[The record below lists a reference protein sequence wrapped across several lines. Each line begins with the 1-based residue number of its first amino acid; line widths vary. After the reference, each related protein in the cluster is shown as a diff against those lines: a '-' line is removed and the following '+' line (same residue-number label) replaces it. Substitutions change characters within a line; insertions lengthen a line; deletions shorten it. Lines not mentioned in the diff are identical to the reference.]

1 MCLPTVCHEVPLA
14 ASAAT
19 KNTGYMRMSE
29 AMRRTGHAARAT
41 GGAVR
46 SGGRRTG
53 GLVHRVTG
61 ASGAS
66 RTGLSTLI
74 ELTAAGG
81 AADAFVAVSLAG
93 TIFFSTSVDQARGKV
108 VLFLLVT
115 MAPFAVLAPFI
126 GPAMDRMQQGRRYLL
141 AGTLLARGL
150 LAWGMSAA
158 ITSPVTLLPAAFGIL
173 VLQKAYGVA
182 RASVTPRLLP
192 TEITLVA
199 ANARS
204 QLITLTAS
212 MLGGA
217 VAAGIQASAGAAW
230 VLRAGTLIY
239 LAAMFLAL
247 RLPDQVDVPPA
258 PAPAPAAD
266 PSTASAAAATD
277 APRSAAPRART
288 APYPDE
294 YDRRTAPYQD
304 DHDPSTAPYQDDDD
318 RRTARRRGHD
328 RRTPPPP
335 AAYDQGTARQPTAPD
350 SRTARQPDFH
360 PNDGGRYSRPPDTGR
375 GAYGPG
381 SRDGNTVPYEP
392 AGLPPGAAPGPNGDS
407 AGGATAAGGATGRA
421 RGSRFRLFSNVG
433 PVVGEAMRGNAVLRA
448 FSGYMVFFLA
458 FLLRT
463 GHFGVSHNFALG
475 ALVAAA
481 AAGGLAA
488 MAIGSLIKAR
498 APVFILYAMLTLA
511 PIVTAA
517 GAWFFGLAAAIT
529 VAFTAALAAGLAKL
543 SLDSTVQ
550 REIPEEVRSSAFAVS
565 ETLNQVSNVA
575 GSVAGVLVSMLGN
588 GEVGLAIPAAGLTAA
603 LVAMVARRRRRV
615 LAQRQEEY
623 RSPDPRPRRRPER
636 RPRPARPRRPG

>member
-1 MCLPTVCHEVPLA
+1 
-14 ASAAT
+14 
-19 KNTGYMRMSE
+19 MRMSE
-29 AMRRTGHAARAT
+29 ALRRTGHAARAT

-74 ELTAAGG
+74 ELTASGG

-108 VLFLLVT
+108 VVFLLVT

-126 GPAMDRMQQGRRYLL
+126 GPALDRMQQGRKYLL

-150 LAWGMSAA
+150 LCWGMSAA
-158 ITSPVTLLPAAFGIL
+158 INSPVTLLPAAFGIL

-217 VAAGIQASAGAAW
+217 VAAGIPAGAGAAW

-239 LAAMFLAL
+239 LAGMLLAL
-247 RLPDQVDVPPA
+247 RLPDQVDVPPR
-258 PAPAPAAD
+258 PAPEAAAD
-266 PSTASAAAATD
+266 P
-277 APRSAAPRART
+277 RSASPSATTAPPRPTATRART
-288 APYPDE
+288 ARYPDG
-294 YDRRTAPYQD
+294 YDRRTAP
-304 DHDPSTAPYQDDDD
+304 HRA
-318 RRTARRRGHD
+318 
-328 RRTPPPP
+328 
-335 AAYDQGTARQPTAPD
+335 APD
-350 SRTARQPDFH
+350 SRTARQPDFDFY
-360 PNDGGRYSRPPDTGR
+360 PNDRGRSPRPPDTGR
-375 GAYGPG
+375 GAYGSGP
-381 SRDGNTVPYEP
+381 RDGNTLPYEP
-392 AGLPPGAAPGPNGDS
+392 AALPAGADPGTNGN
-407 AGGATAAGGATGRA
+407 AAGGAAAATGKA
-421 RGSRFRLFSNVG
+421 RGSRWRGLSNIG

-498 APVFILYAMLTLA
+498 APIFILFAMLTLA
-511 PIVTAA
+511 PIVTAV
-517 GAWFFGLAAAIT
+517 GAWFFGLVAAIT

-550 REIPEEVRSSAFAVS
+550 REVGEEIRSSAFAVS

-575 GSVAGVLVSMLGN
+575 GSVAGVLVSILDN
-588 GEVGLAIPAAGLTAA
+588 GQVGLAIPAAGLTAA
-603 LVAMVARRRRRV
+603 LVVMVGRRRRRV
-615 LAQRQEEY
+615 LAQHEDEY
-623 RSPDPRPRRRPER
+623 RPPDPRPRPRAERPQ
-636 RPRPARPRRPG
+636 PARPRRPR

>member
-1 MCLPTVCHEVPLA
+1 
-14 ASAAT
+14 
-19 KNTGYMRMSE
+19 MRLGE
-29 AMRRTGHAARAT
+29 AMRRTGDAARAT

-46 SGGRRTG
+46 SGARAGRTATRRTG

-61 ASGAS
+61 ASGAG

-81 AADAFVAVSLAG
+81 AGDAFVAVSLAG
-93 TIFFSTSVDQARGKV
+93 TIFFSTSVDQARGRV

-126 GPAMDRMQQGRRYLL
+126 GPALDRMQQGRKYLL

-150 LAWGMSAA
+150 LCWGMSAA
-158 ITSPVTLLPAAFGIL
+158 INSPVTLLPAAFGIL

-192 TEITLVA
+192 AEITLVT

-230 VLRAGTLIY
+230 VLRTGTVIY
-239 LAAMFLAL
+239 LAAMVLAL
-247 RLPDQVDVPPA
+247 RLPDQVDTPPA
-258 PAPAPAAD
+258 PAAAG
-266 PSTASAAAATD
+266 PK
-277 APRSAAPRART
+277 
-288 APYPDE
+288 
-294 YDRRTAPYQD
+294 
-304 DHDPSTAPYQDDDD
+304 
-318 RRTARRRGHD
+318 
-328 RRTPPPP
+328 
-335 AAYDQGTARQPTAPD
+335 
-350 SRTARQPDFH
+350 PDFY
-360 PNDGGRYSRPPDTGR
+360 PN
-375 GAYGPG
+375 GPG
-381 SRDGNTVPYEP
+381 SYAPGSGNGARTGGGRGRDGRTIPFEP
-392 AGLPPGAAPGPNGDS
+392 AALPAGAGPARPDGARTPTGARRWRGLA
-407 AGGATAAGGATGRA
+407 
-421 RGSRFRLFSNVG
+421 NVG

-458 FLLRT
+458 FYLRT
-463 GHFGVSHNFALG
+463 EHFGVSHNVALG

-488 MAIGSLIKAR
+488 MAIGSLIRAR
-498 APVFILYAMLTLA
+498 APQAILFGMLTLA
-511 PIVTAA
+511 PVVTAA
-517 GAWFFGLAAAIT
+517 CAWFFSLTAAIA

-550 REIPEEVRSSAFAVS
+550 REIGEEIRSSAFAVS

-575 GSVAGVLVSMLGN
+575 GSLVGVLVSMLNN
-588 GEVGLAIPAAGLTAA
+588 GQAGLAIPAACLTVA
-603 LVAMVARRRRRV
+603 LVSLVARRRRRI
-615 LAQRQEEY
+615 LAARLSEEEPVFT
-623 RSPDPRPRRRPER
+623 RGAPRPGADGRRGRRDTRPPG
-636 RPRPARPRRPG
+636 PR